1 MRAARL
7 AIMAALFGALLQVPA
22 AHADVASQHW
32 SFNGPF
38 GTYDRASLQRGFQVY
53 KEVCSVCHS
62 MKYLYYRNLEGND
75 GGIGLSEAQ
84 VKAVAASVTVDGGL
98 NDDGSKEITRDGLPS
113 DHFVS
118 PFANDVAARSANN
131 GALPPDQSSLVNA
144 RDGGPDYIYAVLTGY
159 TTPPKGF
166 VLGDG
171 MNYNAAFSGNQI
183 AMPQPLTDGQVTY
196 TDGTKATL
204 DQEARDVT
212 TFLTWA
218 SNPEME
224 QRKRMGVH
232 VVLFLVL
239 LTGVVYIV
247 KRKVWADVH

>member
-1 MRAARL
+1 MRIARFALIGAVL
-7 AIMAALFGALLQVPA
+7 AGIFHAVPA
-22 AHADVASQHW
+22 RADDVAKQDW

-62 MKYLYYRNLEGND
+62 MKYLYYRNLED
-75 GGIGLSEAQ
+75 IGLSEAQ
-84 VKAVAASVTVDGGL
+84 VKAIAASVTVDGDL
-98 NDDGSKEITRDGLPS
+98 NDDGTKVLQRNGLPS
-113 DHFVS
+113 DHFKS
-118 PFANDVAARSANN
+118 PFDNDTEARASNN

-159 TTPPKGF
+159 VDAPKGF
-166 VLGDG
+166 ALQDG

-183 AMPQPLTDGQVTY
+183 AMPKPLSDDQVTY
-196 TDGTKATL
+196 ADGTKATME
-204 DQEARDVT
+204 QEAHDVT

-224 QRKRMGVH
+224 ARKRMGLH
-232 VVLFLVL
+232 VILFLL
-239 LTGVVYIV
+239 ILTGVVYTV
-247 KRKVWADVH
+247 KRRVWANVH